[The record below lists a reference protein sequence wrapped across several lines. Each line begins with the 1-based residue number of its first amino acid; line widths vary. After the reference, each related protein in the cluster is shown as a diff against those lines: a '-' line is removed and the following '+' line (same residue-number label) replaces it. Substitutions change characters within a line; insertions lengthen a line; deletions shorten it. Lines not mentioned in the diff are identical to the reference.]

1 MDVVDKIINRLG
13 QDSDFFRYK
22 MMLSNEPVLLLG
34 YQSFMSVAESIN
46 ELHAQA
52 ARVNPSEH
60 DGHRSRLMDSIGQ
73 IIEDPSEDLIVSL
86 LLRGQ
91 LVIWF
96 ESVDAF
102 VDFHPYSKVLS
113 RSIDAPVTEN
123 VLRGSISA
131 FVEDME
137 TNIGLIRKQAASED
151 LRTQSYGLGPDRQ
164 KQIVLIYMQ
173 NLVIPNLLESI
184 VKRIESNIGMNVQNL
199 QQLSAVLGFSKW
211 STITKFNTTELPQE
225 VERALQKGKVVILL
239 DRFPFALIVPS
250 LLTDMFAVEN
260 DRNFLIVFTY
270 LTRLLR
276 ILGVLTNIII
286 PGLYVSLVSIN
297 PDMLRIEIALTIA
310 RSRMDVPY
318 PSLVETLLLLL
329 ILELIFEASIR
340 LPRSIGPTLTMVGGI
355 ILGQAVVSAKLVSNL
370 LIIVLAAT
378 TISSSTVVGF
388 HNSLSIRLFKYLI
401 LVLSALFGLY
411 GLVAGMVVIC
421 AYMASLNSFGIP
433 YVHIMKSRGDANG

>member
-1 MDVVDKIINRLG
+1 MKLIDKIIKRLG

-22 MMLSNEPVLLLG
+22 ILLSNEQVVLLG
-34 YQSFMSVAESIN
+34 YQSFVSVAESMN

-52 ARVNPSEH
+52 ARFVPDESEY
-60 DGHRSRLMDSIGQ
+60 RLCESIGQ
-73 IIEDPSEDLIVSL
+73 MIEDPSEDSIVSL

-96 ESVDAF
+96 ESEEVF
-102 VDFHPYSKVLS
+102 VDYHPYSKILS
-113 RSIDAPVTEN
+113 RSIEAPITEN
-123 VLRGSISA
+123 VLRGSVSA
-131 FVEDME
+131 FVEDIG
-137 TNIGLIRKQAASED
+137 TNIGLIRKHVASED
-151 LRTQSYGLGPDRQ
+151 LRTQSYGVGPDRQ
-164 KQIVLIYMQ
+164 KQIVVIYKQ
-173 NLVIPNLLESI
+173 NQVIPKLLES
-184 VKRIESNIGMNVQNL
+184 VVEKIETNISMNVQNL
-199 QQLSAVLGFSKW
+199 QQLSSMLGFSKW
-211 STITKFNTTELPQE
+211 STVTKFNSTELPQE
-225 VERALQKGKVVILL
+225 VERALQKGKVVLLL
-239 DRFPFALIVPS
+239 DRFPFALILPS

-260 DRNFLIVFTY
+260 DRNFLTVFTY

-286 PGLYVSLVSIN
+286 PGLYVSLVSVN

-310 RSRMDVPY
+310 RSRLDVPY

-340 LPRSIGPTLTMVGGI
+340 LPKSIGPTLTMVGGI

-401 LVLSALFGLY
+401 LILSAGFGLY
-411 GLVAGMVVIC
+411 GLVAGLVAIC

-433 YVHIMKSRGDANG
+433 YVHIMKTRGDANG